1 MSTVKR
7 TLVNVSFYDPEAIQ
21 RKLEQ
26 MAARGWMI
34 QKAGNL
40 FWTYT
45 KIPPQKLRFAVTYFP
60 GASEFDP
67 KPSERQLER
76 EELCAQDGWR
86 LVLRWD
92 AMQIFCTDR
101 EDAVP
106 IDTDPVPQV
115 DNIHRTMR
123 KKGAGEPAAHGSFDL
138 LVSVPAAVPAAA
150 GPGGL
155 PLRHQPA
162 LYHPPLADVPA
173 DDNL

>member
-34 QKAGNL
+34 QKVGNL

-67 KPSERQLER
+67 KR
-76 EELCAQDGWR
+76 
-86 LVLRWD
+86 
-92 AMQIFCTDR
+92 
-101 EDAVP
+101 
-106 IDTDPVPQV
+106 
-115 DNIHRTMR
+115 
-123 KKGAGEPAAHGSFDL
+123 L
-138 LVSVPAAVPAAA
+138 LVRSV
-150 GPGGL
+150 L
-155 PLRHQPA
+155 PCKQGTRPCLID
-162 LYHPPLADVPA
+162 LK
-173 DDNL
+173 

>member
-1 MSTVKR
+1 M
-7 TLVNVSFYDPEAIQ
+7 
-21 RKLEQ
+21 LEQ

-76 EELCAQDGWR
+76 EELCTQDGWR

-92 AMQIFCTDR
+92 AMQIFCTDW

-123 KKGAGEPAAHGSFDL
+123 KKVLVSQLLMATSAGGGGPRRRRNTASFCRSGPTPGSLGRQWAWPPYFCCSPSQPAAMGFCSCF
-138 LVSVPAAVPAAA
+138 S
-150 GPGGL
+150 
-155 PLRHQPA
+155 
-162 LYHPPLADVPA
+162 
-173 DDNL
+173 

>member
-26 MAARGWMI
+26 MAAQGWMI

-67 KPSERQLER
+67 KPSEKQLEK
-76 EELCAQDGWR
+76 EELCAQEGIAPEELTAR
-86 LVLRWD
+86 L
-92 AMQIFCTDR
+92 A
-101 EDAVP
+101 
-106 IDTDPVPQV
+106 
-115 DNIHRTMR
+115 
-123 KKGAGEPAAHGSFDL
+123 GAGYDAATP
-138 LVSVPAAVPAAA
+138 VM
-150 GPGGL
+150 
-155 PLRHQPA
+155 Q
-162 LYHPPLADVPA
+162 
-173 DDNL
+173 

>member
-26 MAARGWMI
+26 MAAQGWMI

-67 KPSERQLER
+67 KPSEKQLEK

-92 AMQIFCTDR
+92 VMQIFCTDR

-115 DNIHRTMR
+115 DNIHRDHAEE
-123 KKGAGEPAAHGSFDL
+123 GAGGPAAHGPFGP
-138 LVSVPAAVPAAA
+138 LVPIPTVVPAVA

-155 PLRHQPA
+155 PLRH
-162 LYHPPLADVPA
+162 
-173 DDNL
+173 

>member
-67 KPSERQLER
+67 KPSEKQLEK

-106 IDTDPVPQV
+106 IDTDPVAQV
-115 DNIHRTMR
+115 ETIHRTISKR
-123 KKGAGEPAAHGSFDL
+123 
-138 LVSVPAAVPAAA
+138 V
-150 GPGGL
+150 L
-155 PLRHQPA
+155 PSQMLSLA
-162 LYHPPLADVPA
+162 LYLFVLIFELRQLWTTSPTTAGSLPSPSG
-173 DDNL
+173 